1 MTFNVMKRED
11 KDKIISNLTETIN
24 HSKHFYLTDTSE
36 LNAEMT
42 SHLRRKCF
50 EQDVKLV
57 VVKNTLLRK
66 ALEKCSENF
75 EGLYGVLKNST
86 SIMFS
91 EKGNVPAKLIKEFR
105 KTLDKP
111 LLKAAFV
118 EESFYI
124 GDDQLEALAS
134 IKTKEEV
141 IGDVIILLQSP
152 VQNLLSALQSGN
164 HKLAGIVKRL
174 SEKEQN

>member
-1 MTFNVMKRED
+1 MKRED
-11 KDKIISNLTETIN
+11 KDNIISNLTESIN

-36 LNAEMT
+36 LNAEST
-42 SHLRRKCF
+42 SQLRRKCF
-50 EQDVKLV
+50 EQDIRLL

-75 EGLYGVLKNST
+75 EELYGVLKNST

-111 LLKAAFV
+111 LLKAAYV

-124 GDDQLEALAS
+124 GDDQLDTLAR

-141 IGDVIILLQSP
+141 IADVILLLQSP
-152 VQNLLSALQSGN
+152 AQNLLSALQSSKQ
-164 HKLAGIVKRL
+164 KLAGIVKTL

>member
-1 MTFNVMKRED
+1 MKRED

-36 LNAEMT
+36 LNAETT
-42 SHLRRKCF
+42 SQLRRKCF
-50 EQDVKLV
+50 EQDIKLI

-75 EGLYGVLKNST
+75 EELYGVLKNST

-105 KTLDKP
+105 KTFDRP
-111 LLKAAFV
+111 LLKAAYV

-124 GDDQLEALAS
+124 GDDQLDALAS
-134 IKTKEEV
+134 IKTKEEI
-141 IGDVIILLQSP
+141 IGEVIIILQSP
-152 VQNLLSALQSGN
+152 VRNILSGLQSGK
-164 HKLAGIVKRL
+164 HKLAGIIKTL
-174 SEKEQN
+174 SEKEKN

>member
-1 MTFNVMKRED
+1 MKRED
-11 KDKIISNLTETIN
+11 KDQIISNLTESIN
-24 HSKHFYLTDTSE
+24 NSKHFYLTDTSE
-36 LNAEMT
+36 LDADNT
-42 SHLRRKCF
+42 SKLRRKCF
-50 EQDVKLV
+50 EKDVRLI

-75 EGLYGVLKNST
+75 EELYVVLKNST

-91 EKGNVPAKLIKEFR
+91 EQGNAPAKLIKEFR

-111 LLKAAFV
+111 LLKAAYV

-124 GDDQLEALAS
+124 GDEQLDTLAK
-134 IKTKEEV
+134 IKSKEEV
-141 IGDVIILLQSP
+141 IGDLIVLLQSP

-164 HKLAGIVKRL
+164 QKLAGIVKTL

>member
-1 MTFNVMKRED
+1 MKRED
-11 KDKIISNLTETIN
+11 KDKIISSLTETIN

-36 LNAEMT
+36 LNAETT
-42 SHLRRKCF
+42 SRFRRKCF
-50 EQDVKLV
+50 EQDIKLV

-75 EGLYGVLKNST
+75 EELYGVLQNST

-91 EKGNVPAKLIKEFR
+91 EKGNIPAKVIKEFR
-105 KTLDKP
+105 KNFDKP
-111 LLKAAFV
+111 LLKAAYV
-118 EESFYI
+118 EASFYI
-124 GDDQLEALAS
+124 GDNKLDALAS

-152 VQNLLSALQSGN
+152 VRNLLSALQSSKQ
-164 HKLAGIVKRL
+164 KLAGIMKTL
-174 SEKEQN
+174 SEKEKN

>member
-1 MTFNVMKRED
+1 MKRED

-36 LNAEMT
+36 LNAETT
-42 SHLRRKCF
+42 SQLRRKCF
-50 EQDVKLV
+50 EKEIKLV

-75 EGLYGVLKNST
+75 EGLYEVLKNST

-105 KTLDKP
+105 RTLDKP
-111 LLKAAFV
+111 LLKAAYV
-118 EESFYI
+118 EDSFYI
-124 GDDQLEALAS
+124 GDDQLDALAS

-141 IGDVIILLQSP
+141 IGDVIALLQSP
-152 VQNLLSALQSGN
+152 AKNILSALQSSKQ
-164 HKLAGIVKRL
+164 KLAGIVKTL